1 MLVREA
7 ARRFVIAARGARDSA
22 GQGEACMLAPMHIAS
37 LNAPRRP
44 ALPDWL
50 TTRPIA
56 HRGLHD
62 GERPENTCAA
72 FEAALARG
80 YPIELDVH
88 VLPDGE
94 VVVFHDDDLMR
105 AAGVARTLAQES
117 RTSIR
122 SYRVF
127 GSEQT
132 IPSLREVLALVNGR
146 VPLLIE
152 IKARDAPGALG
163 PPILAL
169 LSAYR
174 GPFALQSFNPWAL
187 AYFHR
192 HAPEIVCG
200 QLGGPLKDDNLKFA
214 ERLASEHL
222 VTWLVSRAQFLNYDL
237 RALPNRW
244 VKGVA
249 RMFSLPLLA
258 WTVRSEGDKRKAE
271 ALGVNYVFD
280 HVRP

>member
-1 MLVREA
+1 MPGREA
-7 ARRFVIAARGARDSA
+7 RRRLAIEASYTRDSA
-22 GQGEACMLAPMHIAS
+22 GQGEACMLATMQIAS
-37 LNAPRRP
+37 MNA
-44 ALPDWL
+44 ALPEWL
-50 TTRPIA
+50 TKRPIA

-62 GERPENTCAA
+62 RARPENTCAA
-72 FEAALARG
+72 FEAALARD

-94 VVVFHDDDLMR
+94 VVVFHDDDLVR
-105 AAGVARTLAQES
+105 AAGVSRTLAEES

-122 SYRVF
+122 AYRVF
-127 GSEQT
+127 GSDQA
-132 IPSLREVLALVNGR
+132 IPSLREVLALVSGR

-152 IKARDAPGALG
+152 IKARAARTALG
-163 PPILAL
+163 PPIQAL
-169 LSAYR
+169 LSDYR

-192 HAPEIVCG
+192 HAPEMVCG
-200 QLGGPLKDDNLKFA
+200 QLGGPLKDDALKLT

-222 VTWLVSRAQFLNYDL
+222 VTWFVSRAQFLNYDL

-244 VKGVA
+244 VTHVA
-249 RMFSLPLLA
+249 RTLSLPLLA
-258 WTVRSEGDKRKAE
+258 WTVRSEEDKQKAE